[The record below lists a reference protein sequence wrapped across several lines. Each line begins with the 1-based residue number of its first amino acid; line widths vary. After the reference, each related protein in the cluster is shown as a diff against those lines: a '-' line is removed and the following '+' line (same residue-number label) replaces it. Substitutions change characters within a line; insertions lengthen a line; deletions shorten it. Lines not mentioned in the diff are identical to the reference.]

1 MNIFVVLAS
10 LSLASSATAA
20 SLPIKLNFGNHKPVS
35 YSVTQCSKYLP
46 LKFTFCIEGKTCLV
60 VQIDNDLAGG
70 HENDVFVVVSG
81 DMEETICMPG
91 TSVMTT
97 HTTIR

>member
-46 LKFTFCIEGKTCLV
+46 LKFCKTCLV